1 MKIGIIGA
9 GQIGGTLT
17 RRFTALG
24 HEVFVASFRP
34 IRIRAR
40 HVSMFQLFVAPTA
53 FEGWGEHDYDGTAER
68 QLLAMLIV
76 VVGALALILCVALLM
91 LFADQPAGPHAQ
103 LPDTGLFIFFRG
115 VAGHPSRPCTH
126 K

>member
-53 FEGWGEHDYDGTAER
+53 FEGWGEHDYDGAAER

-91 LFADQPAGPHAQ
+91 VFADQPAGPPPQSRFPIPAC
-103 LPDTGLFIFFRG
+103 LFSFAALRDTCLA
-115 VAGHPSRPCTH
+115 VYS
-126 K
+126 